1 MNRSGNIK
9 TAEYISA
16 ALAAGLIFL
25 TACASSRPA
34 RPGDLELFSLS
45 RSGRSAFERGDYKLA
60 DRFYRMAR
68 QRALVID
75 DPGEIGTLT
84 YNLAAARLELGETE
98 AAAQLLREARR
109 AFMRGPGVPVDLSI
123 LQGRVALLEGKIEDV
138 RQTIE
143 DNLTEGKKEFRSE
156 ERIQIH
162 LLRARLALADGDLPA
177 VRVIL
182 DDLDPE
188 MSKQDKILN
197 ADFLSLKGELLFR
210 EEKFHRSGEAFDR
223 EAELLQQ
230 SARYRGMTRAR
241 QRAGRAYLAAG
252 DFCPAGECFYRA
264 ARSLAARGKTVS
276 ALENL
281 QSALTAAE
289 ECPEENLREEVG
301 ALFVELKRALDET
314 LVSGET
320 E

>member
-1 MNRSGNIK
+1 MAK
-9 TAEYISA
+9 YISVI
-16 ALAAGLIFL
+16 LAASLIFL
-25 TACASSRPA
+25 TACASSPPVRPV
-34 RPGDLELFSLS
+34 DLNLSSLS
-45 RSGRSAFERGDYKLA
+45 RSGRAAFEAGDYKLA
-60 DRFYRMAR
+60 ARFYRMAR
-68 QRALVID
+68 QRARVID
-75 DPGEIGTLT
+75 DPGEIGTVT

-98 AAAQLLREARR
+98 AAAELLREARR

-123 LQGRVALLEGKIEDV
+123 LQGRVALLEGKLEDA

-143 DNLTEGKKEFRSE
+143 GNLAEGKKELRSE
-156 ERIQIH
+156 ERIQIQ
-162 LLRARLALADGDLPA
+162 LLRARLALADGDLQA

-182 DDLDPE
+182 DDLNPA
-188 MSKQDKILN
+188 MSKQDDILN
-197 ADFLSLKGELLFR
+197 ADFLSLNGELLLR
-210 EEKFHRSGEAFDR
+210 EEDFHQAGEAFDR
-223 EAELLQQ
+223 EAELLQR

-241 QRAGRAYLAAG
+241 QRAGRAYLEAG
-252 DFCPAGECFYRA
+252 NFCPAGDCFYRA
-264 ARSLAARGKTVS
+264 ARSLAARGETVA

-314 LVSGET
+314 VASGET